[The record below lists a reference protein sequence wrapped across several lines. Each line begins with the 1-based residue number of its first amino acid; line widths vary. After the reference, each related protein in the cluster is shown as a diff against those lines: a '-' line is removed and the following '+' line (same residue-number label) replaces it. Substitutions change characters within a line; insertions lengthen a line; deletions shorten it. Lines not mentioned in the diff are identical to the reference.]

1 MNAKEKQLT
10 KHRLGLCLQKILEEN
25 NNRDKLNLVSS
36 LHQLSASS
44 GVEYSIIQKI
54 SSGKKDPQW
63 TTVISLIDGLNL
75 SFSLFLEYY
84 SKITESEILQE
95 VEKRKKKKINKA
107 KVRKGR

>member
-25 NNRDKLNLVSS
+25 SNQGKVNSINS
-36 LHQLSASS
+36 LRQLAASS

-75 SFSLFLEYY
+75 SVVEFLEYY
-84 SKITESEILQE
+84 SSITDSVILQE
-95 VEKRKKKKINKA
+95 VEKRKKKKINKV
-107 KVRKGR
+107 KVRKIR